1 MTDQPPPELPG
12 GQESEV
18 PDLRLALVV
27 TIALLSDVE
36 PVLRTEPELLLRLAA
51 VRSVLRRLRA
61 HVEETS

>member
-1 MTDQPPPELPG
+1 
-12 GQESEV
+12 V